1 MSVTIKKNTQVSAA
15 TAVDVPASISVVE
28 VPTSIPVKTARKKL
42 VVEISADTHKNLRKY
57 ALDEDKTLTEL
68 VDEMLTAGVRDAGYK

>member
-15 TAVDVPASISVVE
+15 TAVD